1 MEASS
6 AAPPSASATTTTTA
20 TRANGHRAPNYGSF
34 ESSRAPTIRVDN
46 FGQQQQ
52 RQEPS
57 KVAINWEAAKSAAS
71 TEKKRP
77 PSEESGLLFRL
88 ARRIPCLGIMLAL
101 MASLFLG
108 SAGMLVKLTRSVH
121 GIQVAVLR

>member
-1 MEASS
+1 MKPSS
-6 AAPPSASATTTTTA
+6 PAPPSAPPQT

-34 ESSRAPTIRVDN
+34 ESPQKAPHVHN
-46 FGQQQQ
+46 SGQD
-52 RQEPS
+52 S
-57 KVAINWEAAKSAAS
+57 KVAINWAAKSGESGAAAAAEAGRAA
-71 TEKKRP
+71 EKKP
-77 PSEESGLLFRL
+77 PREESGLLLRL

>member
-1 MEASS
+1 MKPS
-6 AAPPSASATTTTTA
+6 APAPPSAPT

-34 ESSRAPTIRVDN
+34 ESPQKAPHVHN
-46 FGQQQQ
+46 SGQD
-52 RQEPS
+52 S
-57 KVAINWEAAKSAAS
+57 KVAINWAAKSGESGAAAAEAGRAA
-71 TEKKRP
+71 EKKP
-77 PSEESGLLFRL
+77 PREESGLLLRL